1 MDLQR
6 IWLTMIK
13 DWGDIMKKDKVTKLL
28 AVSAITGVMLTTSGC
43 SIKEIID
50 DFNPA
55 RNSVYLAYG
64 PVEITQ
70 SIGDG
75 YGITNK

>member
-1 MDLQR
+1 
-6 IWLTMIK
+6 MIK
-13 DWGDIMKKDKVTKLL
+13 NWGGTMKKDKVTKLL
-28 AVSAITGVMLTTSGC
+28 AVSAITGMMLTTSGC
-43 SIKEIID
+43 GIKEIID

-55 RNSVYLAYG
+55 RNHVYLAYG

-75 YGITNK
+75 YGIPSK